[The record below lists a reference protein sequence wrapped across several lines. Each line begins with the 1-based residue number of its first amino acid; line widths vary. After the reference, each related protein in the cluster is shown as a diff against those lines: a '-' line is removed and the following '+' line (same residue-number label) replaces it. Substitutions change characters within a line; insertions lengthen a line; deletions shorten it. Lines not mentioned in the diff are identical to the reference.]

1 MAVGDQAGGSGP
13 EITGGPFFGRF
24 TTEER
29 RTRFGL
35 KIAWDVVHLAEAVSN
50 NHAGCVC
57 RFECRFHYPCRDRGG
72 RARPTR
78 SCMYWDLRKR
88 TKYGREKT
96 GAAVLRQ
103 GGEVTLWVSLAV
115 RGSHS
120 K

>member
-57 RFECRFHYPCRDRGG
+57 RFECRFITLAEIAEDAQDRRAPACIGTCASVQNMAG
-72 RARPTR
+72 RKLGPRFSAR
-78 SCMYWDLRKR
+78 
-88 TKYGREKT
+88 
-96 GAAVLRQ
+96 GAR
-103 GGEVTLWVSLAV
+103 
-115 RGSHS
+115 
-120 K
+120 